1 LLEKILKITLKRYSV
16 NKERAVEMGVKIAI
30 VNSSSFGK
38 YFPEHIERL
47 KALGQVDRFEF
58 PHDMRGKALAEKLM
72 GYSIIIASVKPYY
85 DREFFEYKDE
95 TLLIARHGIG
105 YDAIDIESATKK
117 GTIVT
122 IVEGIVEREAV
133 AENAVAL
140 LLDVMRKVREASIKV
155 KEGKWHERANFIGYE
170 IKGKTAGIIGIGNIG
185 SRVAEILKY
194 GFGAEVIAYDPNLSE
209 EEIIKRGARPVSL
222 EELLRLSDIISLNAS
237 LNERNYHMLS
247 YKEFSMMKD
256 NVFIVN
262 TARGELIDT
271 EALIKAL
278 KEGKIAGVGLDVVEG
293 EPIDGNHPLLKF
305 DNVVITPHT
314 SAYTYECLK
323 GMGDKV
329 VSDAEKVLRGEIP
342 DGVVNKEVLEGERW
356 KKI

>member
-1 LLEKILKITLKRYSV
+1 
-16 NKERAVEMGVKIAI
+16 MDVKIAI
-30 VNSSSFGK
+30 VNSSSFGM
-38 YFPEHIERL
+38 YFEDHIERL
-47 KALGQVDRFEF
+47 KVLGEVERFEL

-72 GYSIIIASVKPYY
+72 GYSVIIASVKPYY
-85 DREFFEYKDE
+85 DREFFEYKDK

-122 IVEGIVEREAV
+122 KVAGIVEREAV
-133 AENAVAL
+133 AENAIAL
-140 LLDVMRKVREASIKV
+140 LLGVIRKVREASLRV
-155 KEGKWHERANFIGYE
+155 KDGKWHERADFLGYE
-170 IKGKTAGIIGIGNIG
+170 IKDKVAGIIGIGNIG

-194 GFGAEVIAYDPNLSE
+194 GFGANVIAYDPNLSE

-222 EELLRLSDIISLNAS
+222 EELLGSSDIISLNAS

-247 YKEFSMMKD
+247 YKEFSMMKN

-271 EALIKAL
+271 QALIKAL
-278 KEGKIAGVGLDVVEG
+278 KEEKVAGVGLDVAEG
-293 EPIDGNHPLLKF
+293 EPIDENHPLLGF
-305 DNVVITPHT
+305 DNVIITPHT
-314 SAYTYECLK
+314 SAYTYECLR

-329 VSDAEKVLRGEIP
+329 VSDVEKVLKGEIP
-342 DGVVNKEVLEGERW
+342 DGVVNKEVLEGEKW